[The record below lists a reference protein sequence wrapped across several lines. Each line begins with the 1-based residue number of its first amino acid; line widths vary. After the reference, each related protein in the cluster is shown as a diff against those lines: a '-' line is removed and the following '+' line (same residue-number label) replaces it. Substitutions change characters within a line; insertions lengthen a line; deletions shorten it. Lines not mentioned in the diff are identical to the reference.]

1 MMGGFDDE
9 DEEDDFPMPPGADLP
24 FDRIPFMS
32 KAERER
38 LRNEFPNL
46 PPYMFMTEK

>member
-1 MMGGFDDE
+1 MMQGFDE

-32 KAERER
+32 KA
-38 LRNEFPNL
+38 
-46 PPYMFMTEK
+46 